1 MLGWGPGGAEGRP
14 GGQLEVLPYNRETR
28 YPLQGREKRDECGE
42 GEESDHD
49 LLSKIESKIFSHRQS
64 WEN

>member
-1 MLGWGPGGAEGRP
+1 MLGWGPWGAEGRP

-28 YPLQGREKRDECGE
+28 YPLQGREKRDKCGE